1 MQDKGGYLQKDWDS
15 SLFFL
20 IFIVLVNYSFYF
32 LKRKLLTDKALIE
45 GCVKENKLCQK
56 ELFLRYAGKMLTV
69 CRRYARHQLE
79 AEDILQDAFI
89 KVFDKIDQFKFNG
102 SFEGWI
108 RRIVVNTALKNHQK
122 SSFQKE
128 QIGLE
133 DYEENSLEPSV
144 YAQLHEEELL
154 NLIASLPDGYRIVF
168 NLYVMEGFSH
178 KEIAETLKIQEATS
192 RSQLL
197 KARKML
203 QSKVVNM
210 QKISA

>member
-1 MQDKGGYLQKDWDS
+1 M
-15 SLFFL
+15 
-20 IFIVLVNYSFYF
+20 
-32 LKRKLLTDKALIE
+32 TDQALIE
-45 GCVKENKLCQK
+45 GCIRENKRCQK

-89 KVFDKIDQFKFNG
+89 KVFDKIDQFKYNG

-108 RRIVVNTALKNHQK
+108 RRIVVNTALKNYKK

-128 QIGLE
+128 QIGIE
-133 DYEENSLEPSV
+133 DYEEGALEPSV

-154 NLIASLPDGYRIVF
+154 NLIAELPDGYRLVF
-168 NLYVMEGFSH
+168 NLYVIEGFSH
-178 KEIAETLKIQEATS
+178 KEIAETLNIQEATS

-203 QSKVVNM
+203 QAQILNS

>member
-1 MQDKGGYLQKDWDS
+1 MAIFQKDWDS

-20 IFIVLVNYSFYF
+20 IFIGVVNYSTYF
-32 LKRKLLTDKALIE
+32 KKRKLLTDKALIE
-45 GCVKENKLCQK
+45 GCIKENKQCQK
-56 ELFLRYAGKMLTV
+56 ELFLRYSGKMLTV

-79 AEDILQDAFI
+79 AEDLLQDAFI
-89 KVFDKIDQFKFNG
+89 RVFDKIDQFKFNG

-108 RRIVVNTALKNHQK
+108 RRIVVNTALKNYQK
-122 SSFQKE
+122 SSYQKE

-133 DYEENSLEPSV
+133 NYEEDSLEPSV
-144 YAQLHEEELL
+144 YSQLHEEELL
-154 NLIASLPDGYRIVF
+154 RLIAALPDGYRVVF

-178 KEIAETLKIQEATS
+178 KEIAKSLNIQEATS

-203 QSKVVNM
+203 QSQILKM